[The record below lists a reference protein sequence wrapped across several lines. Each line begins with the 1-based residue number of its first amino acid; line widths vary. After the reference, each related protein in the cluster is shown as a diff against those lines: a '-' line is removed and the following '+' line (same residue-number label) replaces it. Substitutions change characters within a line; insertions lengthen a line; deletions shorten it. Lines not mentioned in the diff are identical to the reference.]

1 MRTLPYRR
9 LQLSRA
15 FAVWMGTVLRP
26 EQTFND
32 VAELDI
38 ATASYAIRGICF
50 PDWRA
55 RPAEDSAAH
64 FQPSARHNRRG

>member
-15 FAVWMGTVLRP
+15 FDVCMRTVLRP

-38 ATASYAIRGICF
+38 ATASYAIRGDF
-50 PDWRA
+50 LPRLA
-55 RPAEDSAAH
+55 RTAGRGFRGPLPAQRPA
-64 FQPSARHNRRG
+64 